1 MRQSLITITSS
12 EIENYDIPKL
22 YFDENV
28 IIIVYDQFTHNLF
41 RYVHTPRIFVVPKEI
56 YVTLEN
62 STYTI
67 TEDTINIDGTIIS
80 NIDATI
86 NGEPYFPKD
95 LIELERQH
103 TYIEN
108 YRKYIPKKVVE
119 ANLKNL
125 EGAMEYLQS
134 IKIESQ
140 SFSNLDVRI
149 QRLRDFGN
157 AGLADKLTNYYKK
170 NMMDFINASS
180 LSLQFNNLDDIS
192 LEPMQTKNPALYYK
206 LDNNV
211 GVLGWHGYSTFIDT
225 FTRILFYTSVSNY
238 ITLFSK
244 YFTQYKPVV
253 VVYGILNYH
262 LAQGIHEKTNKNDQY
277 YKMLVKELG

>member
-41 RYVHTPRIFVVPKEI
+41 RYVHMPRIFVVPKEI

-62 STYTI
+62 STYTV
-67 TEDTINIDGTIIS
+67 TEDTINIDGTVIS

-192 LEPMQTKNPALYYK
+192 LEPVQTENPALYYK

-211 GVLGWHGYSTFIDT
+211 GVLGWYGYSTFIDT